1 MSALT
6 SVQTGIEQGSE
17 WKVWFFLRLK
27 TFFFCGE
34 EKVQGVVGKG
44 FEKRNYKVAS
54 AVFCNLN
61 SNYSLV
67 KVLERR

>member
-1 MSALT
+1 MESLVFSAIKNL
-6 SVQTGIEQGSE
+6 
-17 WKVWFFLRLK
+17 
-27 TFFFCGE
+27 FFCGE

-44 FEKRNYKVAS
+44 CEKRNYKVAS